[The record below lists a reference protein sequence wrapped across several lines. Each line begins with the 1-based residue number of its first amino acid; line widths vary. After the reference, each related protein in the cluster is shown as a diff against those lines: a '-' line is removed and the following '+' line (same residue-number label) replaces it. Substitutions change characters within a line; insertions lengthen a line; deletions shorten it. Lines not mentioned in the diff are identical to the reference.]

1 MTNPRPQMK
10 LGLSIASAGYHY
22 SAWRLPDVSALS
34 GMDIAHH
41 IKGAAIAERGKMD
54 FVFMADWAS
63 VMNVTD
69 TRIARDKEHAQVKLD
84 PVLACAAVAA
94 VTTHVGLVPT
104 ASTTYNHPYNFARRM
119 ASIDHISNGRM
130 GWNMVTSTNIDE
142 AMNFGLDGPIDSD
155 TRHSRA
161 AEFVEVVRG
170 LWDSWDDDAFIRDK
184 ASGQYFDREKFHW
197 LDHAGEHFK
206 VRGPLDTARPPQGW
220 LPIITAGA
228 SSNAQDLAARAADI
242 CYGGQPSFEMARRY
256 YASVK
261 GRLPKF
267 GRTEADL
274 LMMPGIMCY
283 VGETQH
289 EAQAKF
295 DAIQDVMNIEVGIGQ
310 LLLNHFPDLTGYPLD
325 EPVPALMMRTD
336 NLGSA
341 RLAGREP
348 EMTIAL
354 MNRARE
360 EKLTLRQLFDVAMCG
375 FWSLGVIGTP
385 KSIADM
391 MEQWFHEG
399 AADGFMVQPPYMPGA
414 AEDFVDLVIPELQR
428 RGLFRT
434 EYEATTLRGHLGIG
448 RPAGRYQG
456 AAA

>member
-1 MTNPRPQMK
+1 MSTARRQMK
-10 LGLSIASAGYHY
+10 LGLSVASAGYHY

-34 GMDIAHH
+34 GMDIQHQTR
-41 IKGAAIAERGKMD
+41 GAAIAERGKMD
-54 FVFMADWAS
+54 FIFMADWAS

-69 TRIARDKEHAQVKLD
+69 LRIARDKEHAQVKLD
-84 PVLACAAVAA
+84 PVLASAAVAA
-94 VTTHVGLVPT
+94 VTRHVGLVPT

-119 ASIDHISNGRM
+119 ASIDHISNGRL

-142 AMNFGLDGPIDSD
+142 AMNFGLDGPIESD
-155 TRHSRA
+155 IRHSRA
-161 AEFVEVVRG
+161 AEFVEVMRG
-170 LWDSWDDDAFIRDK
+170 LWDSWDDDAFLRDK
-184 ASGQYFDREKFHW
+184 ATGQYFDRSRFHV
-197 LDHAGEHFK
+197 LNHEGEHFK
-206 VRGPLDTARPPQGW
+206 VRGPLDTARPPQGF

-228 SSNAQDLAARAADI
+228 SSNAQELAARAADI
-242 CYGGQPSFEMARRY
+242 CYGGQPNIDMARGY
-256 YASVK
+256 YTSVK
-261 GRLPKF
+261 GRLAKY
-267 GRTEADL
+267 GRTEDQL
-274 LMMPGIMCY
+274 LMMPGIMAFI
-283 VGETQH
+283 GRTQQ
-289 EAQAKF
+289 EAQDKF
-295 DAIQDVMNIEVGIGQ
+295 GAIQAVLNTEVGIGQ

-325 EPVPALMMRTD
+325 EPVPELMMRTD

-385 KSIADM
+385 TSIADM
-391 MEQWFHEG
+391 MEEWFTTG

-414 AEDFVDLVIPELQR
+414 ADDFVDLVIPELQR

-434 EYEATTLRGHLGIG
+434 EYTGHTLRDHLGLP
-448 RPAGRYQG
+448 RPASRYAG
-456 AAA
+456 DAA